1 MRLYHVSEDPDILV
15 FHPRLPKRDDLD
27 PATGLVWALDEERLP
42 NFLTPR
48 DCPRVAY
55 HVGSRTSAGDRSVFS
70 LPAGHGMRWL
80 SSRSGLTPCGIPVSI
95 CMYSMETAFEL
106 QDSVAGY
113 YVSKCT
119 QVPVAR
125 QEVDDLFGALFQ
137 RHVELR
143 VVENL
148 WDIADRVRSSSLNWS
163 LCRMGYAQPRV

>member
-48 DCPRVAY
+48 ECPRVAY
-55 HVGSRTSAGDRSVFS
+55 HVGSWTSHLQLFCVFS
-70 LPAGHGMRWL
+70 
-80 SSRSGLTPCGIPVSI
+80 SSRARPALVIEQKWFDAMRNTRLYLYVFDGDG
-95 CMYSMETAFEL
+95 FEL

-125 QEVDDLFGALFQ
+125 QEVDDLFGAMFQ
-137 RHVELR
+137 RHLELR

>member
-55 HVGSRTSAGDRSVFS
+55 HVGSRTSAGDRERFS

-95 CMYSMETAFEL
+95 CMYSMETALSCRTVSPVTMFQNARRYPL
-106 QDSVAGY
+106 PDRRWTTSSVLCSSVTWSSGWSRTCGISPTGY
-113 YVSKCT
+113 G
-119 QVPVAR
+119 VP
-125 QEVDDLFGALFQ
+125 
-137 RHVELR
+137 
-143 VVENL
+143 
-148 WDIADRVRSSSLNWS
+148 
-163 LCRMGYAQPRV
+163 P

>member
-1 MRLYHVSEDPDILV
+1 M
-15 FHPRLPKRDDLD
+15 
-27 PATGLVWALDEERLP
+27 
-42 NFLTPR
+42 
-48 DCPRVAY
+48 
-55 HVGSRTSAGDRSVFS
+55 
-70 LPAGHGMRWL
+70 
-80 SSRSGLTPCGIPVSI
+80 
-95 CMYSMETAFEL
+95 

>member
-55 HVGSRTSAGDRSVFS
+55 HVGSRTSAGDRERFFS
-70 LPAGHGMRWL
+70 
-80 SSRSGLTPCGIPVSI
+80 SSRARHALVLEQKWFDAMRNTRLYLYVFDGDG
-95 CMYSMETAFEL
+95 FEL